1 MLRLSAK
8 RGKPATPLWRGW
20 IGLWT
25 AGGQCSRSRPHRCP
39 AAADRCPPSRSAA
52 AAEAGER
59 RQAVHII
66 SHTCSKLKPRHFTGG
81 AYPRRGAGIDPR
93 PWVRPV
99 PVAHVGARVAS
110 PRVVGRAWLPRQG
123 RMESDSAAGRA
134 RRIARARGGWR
145 ARRGWQGAPH
155 RQGTRRLEGA
165 PRLAGRAAAPG
176 HGSCQESRPLLVA
189 GSFCGASAM
198 SRVSRA
204 GNGAPTVG
212 SRPNRPRYGGYQHP
226 YS

>member
-123 RMESDSAAGRA
+123 RMESDSAAGRVRRVVRA
-134 RRIARARGGWR
+134 RLVPGISSAAGSRIVLRRVGDVEGEPCGERRADRRIPAESASLRRLPAPVFVAGTLFPAGRWHAAPAGRWR
-145 ARRGWQGAPH
+145 ATTWIPPRRTAQAP
-155 RQGTRRLEGA
+155 
-165 PRLAGRAAAPG
+165 
-176 HGSCQESRPLLVA
+176 
-189 GSFCGASAM
+189 
-198 SRVSRA
+198 
-204 GNGAPTVG
+204 
-212 SRPNRPRYGGYQHP
+212 
-226 YS
+226 